1 MAANPRTATKK
12 RTTKPKPT
20 PAVAD
25 DFEPVRLTSKPADV
39 DRIVLFY
46 VDDEAYSIPKH
57 VGRNHGL
64 RYLRTM
70 RRQGEALA
78 AQELLEV
85 LIGEDGYT
93 ALMDCEDL
101 TDEQLD
107 QIMNRLRDMAL
118 GEVEDE
124 EGKEGRQGHAR
135 RKAPQ
140 GH

>member
-1 MAANPRTATKK
+1 MAANARTATKK
-12 RTTKPKPT
+12 RTSPKPKAAPE
-20 PAVAD
+20 VAE
-25 DFEPVRLTSKPADV
+25 DFEPVRLTSKPADTAE
-39 DRIVLFY
+39 RIVLFY
-46 VDDEAYSIPKH
+46 VDDQEFSIPKQ

-70 RRQGEALA
+70 RKQGEALA

-93 ALMDCEDL
+93 ALMDCDDL

-124 EGKEGRQGHAR
+124 AGGKAKGR
-135 RKAPQ
+135 
-140 GH
+140 

>member
-1 MAANPRTATKK
+1 MAANARTTAKK
-12 RTTKPKPT
+12 RTTKPKAAPT
-20 PAVAD
+20 VAE

-46 VDDEAYSIPKH
+46 VDDTEYSIPKR

-70 RRQGEALA
+70 RKQGEALA

-85 LIGEDGYT
+85 LIGEDGYQ
-93 ALMDCEDL
+93 ALMDCDDLED
-101 TDEQLD
+101 DQLD

-124 EGKEGRQGHAR
+124 EGKAKGR
-135 RKAPQ
+135 
-140 GH
+140 

>member
-1 MAANPRTATKK
+1 MAANARTAAKK

-20 PAVAD
+20 PAVAE
-25 DFEPVRLTSKPADV
+25 DFEPVRLTSKPADTV
-39 DRIVLFY
+39 ERIVLFY
-46 VDDEAYSIPKH
+46 VDDTEYSIPKQ

-93 ALMDCEDL
+93 ALMDCDDL

-124 EGKEGRQGHAR
+124 AGGKAKGR
-135 RKAPQ
+135 
-140 GH
+140 

>member
-1 MAANPRTATKK
+1 MAANTRTAAAKK
-12 RTTKPKPT
+12 RTAPKPKTTT
-20 PAVAD
+20 PEVAE
-25 DFEPVRLTSKPADV
+25 DFEPVRLTSKPDTPA

-46 VDDEAYSIPKH
+46 VDDQEYSIPKR

-70 RRQGEALA
+70 RKQGEALA

-93 ALMDCEDL
+93 ALMECEDL
-101 TDEQLD
+101 EDEQLD
-107 QIMNRLRDMAL
+107 KIMTRLRDMAL

-124 EGKEGRQGHAR
+124 TEGKAKGR
-135 RKAPQ
+135 
-140 GH
+140 

>member
-1 MAANPRTATKK
+1 MAANARTATKK
-12 RTTKPKPT
+12 RTTTKPKVTT
-20 PAVAD
+20 PRVAE

-46 VDDEAYSIPKH
+46 VDDTEYSIPQH

-85 LIGEDGYT
+85 LIGEDGYQ
-93 ALMDCEDL
+93 ALMDCDDL

-124 EGKEGRQGHAR
+124 EGKAKGR
-135 RKAPQ
+135 
-140 GH
+140 